1 MKTMI
6 ETFAKSVRQG
16 HMDISEVP
24 KPFQEEVKRINNEH
38 KEE

>member
-16 HMDISEVP
+16 HMELSEVP
-24 KPFQEEVKRINNEH
+24 KPFQKEVKNINNKY